1 MFFCIGCVDL
11 RFEIGCSI
19 SCELVSE
26 LARMFNNV
34 VPSFLRSS
42 LLRAKKGKEQASEAY
57 KIALAT
63 TRSELRATDR
73 YKGRSTVP
81 GYQW

>member
-42 LLRAKKGKEQASEAY
+42 VLHRILADISPFPPPPREKRKKEKN
-57 KIALAT
+57 KRLKHT
-63 TRSELRATDR
+63 
-73 YKGRSTVP
+73 K
-81 GYQW
+81 